1 MEFLHKHLK
10 LFLVLAAIVAL
21 LVFASS
27 SGPGAI
33 AEKDFVGKWTSSR
46 SATPIYLYANGEWE
60 IKADGGAAMQYG
72 VWQIKGQQ
80 IIWSD
85 IQRGNLEHDPDPVVY
100 VKPNEFQVIEQD
112 GSHTTFTRIE
122 PENPN

>member
-10 LFLVLAAIVAL
+10 LVLILAAIVAL

-27 SGPGAI
+27 GGRDPI
-33 AEKDFVGKWTSSR
+33 TEKDFVGKWSSSR
-46 SATPIYLYANGEWE
+46 SATPIHLYANGEWE

-85 IQRGNLEHDPDPVVY
+85 IHRGDLEHDPDPVVY

-112 GSHTTFTRIE
+112 GSATTFTRLE
-122 PENPN
+122 